1 MLAVVPAAVCALA
14 MVFLREGTAAADE
27 EDDGRCFART
37 APSRRD
43 RQRTVEGSDARL
55 KKRVVSGVQ
64 PTGSVHLGNYLGAIK
79 NWVALQAHDVSSILN
94 FSENCTL
101 EFLTPYLDGIVN
113 KLLVLLQTAP
123 ASARPTSRNPA
134 SANLRESHVR
144 RKPPAPHLAVIPA
157 CPQTFDRRDPQARKS
172 LRESRRDH
180 HNATN
185 RLPHALHD
193 PWNPAAAPE
202 QTLPQ
207 SVRRVPEQSRASR

>member
-43 RQRTVEGSDARL
+43 RQRTVEGSDAWL
-55 KKRVVSGVQ
+55 KWAAGPRRGRSRASCVHCCRKRVVSGVQ

-94 FSENCTL
+94 FSENCTP

-113 KLLVLLQTAP
+113 KLLVLLQNGKQMVHGGALTAL
-123 ASARPTSRNPA
+123 ASVAWQQPQM
-134 SANLRESHVR
+134 R
-144 RKPPAPHLAVIPA
+144 RRHL
-157 CPQTFDRRDPQARKS
+157 
-172 LRESRRDH
+172 
-180 HNATN
+180 
-185 RLPHALHD
+185 LH
-193 PWNPAAAPE
+193 
-202 QTLPQ
+202 LPQ
-207 SVRRVPEQSRASR
+207 